1 MIEALTVTSRVC
13 FDHMMNGWRKESG
26 ELLFT
31 QDYEGYKFP
40 EEKGRV
46 LELIE
51 EGLRV
56 SESMHIDAR
65 DMVAMPYL

>member
-1 MIEALTVTSRVC
+1 
-13 FDHMMNGWRKESG
+13 MMNAWRNESG

-40 EEKGRV
+40 EEKKRT
-46 LELIE
+46 LKLIE

-56 SESMHIDAR
+56 SESMHLDVRNI
-65 DMVAMPYL
+65 VTTSHL

>member
-1 MIEALTVTSRVC
+1 
-13 FDHMMNGWRKESG
+13 MMNGWRKASG
-26 ELLFT
+26 ALLFS

-51 EGLRV
+51 EGLRT
-56 SESMHIDAR
+56 SESIHISAK
-65 DMVAMPYL
+65 DMMAHHWITFTHLVILKKPALPE

>member
-1 MIEALTVTSRVC
+1 MIAALTVTSRLC
-13 FDHMMNGWRKESG
+13 FDHMMNAWHKESG

-40 EEKGRV
+40 EEKGRT

-56 SESMHIDAR
+56 SESMHLDVRNI
-65 DMVAMPYL
+65 VGMPHL